1 MTNLERFLDAIRAC
15 KQTRRQACGCAAD
28 TVATA
33 FIVGVCF
40 AVLVLIAIGGGCCG
54 CYGG

>member
-1 MTNLERFLDAIRAC
+1 MTEYERLFDAVRARR
-15 KQTRRQACGCAAD
+15 QTRRQACGCAAD

>member
-1 MTNLERFLDAIRAC
+1 MTEYERLLDAVRARR
-15 KQTRRQACGCAAD
+15 QTRRQACGCAAD

-40 AVLVLIAIGGGCCG
+40 VVLVLIAIGGGC
-54 CYGG
+54 YGG